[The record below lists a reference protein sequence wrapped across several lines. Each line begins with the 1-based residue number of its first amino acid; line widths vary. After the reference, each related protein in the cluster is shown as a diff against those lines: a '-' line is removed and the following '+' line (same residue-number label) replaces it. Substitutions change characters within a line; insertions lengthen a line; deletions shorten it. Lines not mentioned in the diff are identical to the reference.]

1 MPEHRG
7 ERRVPWW
14 RLRRA
19 YDTLRREQA
28 VLERR
33 YRALEA
39 DCAVLVG
46 DLEELRPRP
55 ERRVPERP
63 VPGWARTS
71 EETPLDPALAA
82 TLVMDAGLLESP
94 SGSLGRA
101 EGTTG

>member
-1 MPEHRG
+1 MPGHRG

-46 DLEELRPRP
+46 DLEELRPG
-55 ERRVPERP
+55 PERP